1 MSHTL
6 ILITTVLLFAF
17 VTAILY
23 MIGLRKKVTENER
36 LTEMLLN
43 NAALRVVKYL
53 KEHDTIT
60 EDGIGYLIKE
70 VKARE
75 FHSKKTAVITN
86 GKDFQKK
93 LIDYMIRRN
102 HIIKLKK
109 RVKGKVVYTLPSKE
123 I

>member
-6 ILITTVLLFAF
+6 ILIITVLLFAI

-36 LTEMLLN
+36 LLGMLLN

-53 KEHDTIT
+53 KEHETIT
-60 EDGIGYLIKE
+60 ADGIGYLIKE

-75 FHSKKTAVITN
+75 FYSKKTAVITN
-86 GKDFQKK
+86 GADFQKQ
-93 LIDYMIRRN
+93 LIDYMIRN
-102 HIIKLKK
+102 GHIAKVKE
-109 RVKGKVVYTLPSKE
+109 KGKTVYTLPPKE
-123 I
+123 K